1 MVVTKKATLRKN
13 VDNLARFKTDNL
25 LRRFDEKQ
33 LIEKNAVLKKIESGR
48 LDIEKKRESDLQK
61 IINKYKALK
70 ENQEKAQ
77 KAELMQLEKGFL
89 SFKPSS
95 NLFGMSGFVEGSQSQ
110 PNSEQIE
117 HEEHEG
123 AQEDHPPEENSGNHE
138 EEVDDGFHQVEMN

>member
-1 MVVTKKATLRKN
+1 M
-13 VDNLARFKTDNL
+13 DNLARFKTDNL

-33 LIEKNAVLKKIESGR
+33 QIERNAVLKKIESGR

-77 KAELMQLEKGFL
+77 KAELIQLEKGFL

-95 NLFGMSGFVEGSQSQ
+95 NLFGKSGYIGGTGESDSKQSRE
-110 PNSEQIE
+110 PSEQAE
-117 HEEHEG
+117 HEVVS
-123 AQEDHPPEENSGNHE
+123 HPFGKSKVAPKAHE
-138 EEVDDGFHQVEMN
+138 EPSSQQDQDGEDGFHQVEMH